1 MFITF
6 EGLDGSGKT
15 TQIQKLA
22 DHLRR
27 EGRNVVTV
35 REPGGTCIGGVVRE
49 VILDYANRE
58 MVPRTEALL
67 FNAARAQLVEEVIRP
82 ALADGKIVLC
92 DRFADS
98 TIAIPGWRS
107 SAGY

>member
-15 TQIQKLA
+15 TQIELLA

-35 REPGGTCIGGVVRE
+35 REPGGTRIGDSIRD
-49 VILDYANRE
+49 VILDYAHKA
-58 MVPRTEALL
+58 MVPRVRYCYSMRRGR
-67 FNAARAQLVEEVIRP
+67 NWW
-82 ALADGKIVLC
+82 KK
-92 DRFADS
+92 
-98 TIAIPGWRS
+98 
-107 SAGY
+107 